1 MACTYCFCDA
11 DSTSI
16 KRTDDDGNVAFV
28 PCAEGNR
35 EYAAY
40 LASGVTADAYVA
52 PPAPPEPTAEEK
64 LAATGLTVE
73 ELTALLGL

>member
-1 MACTYCFCDA
+1 MAYTYCFCDA

-16 KRTDDDGNVAFV
+16 KRTDEAGNEAFV

-35 EYAAY
+35 DYTEY

-52 PPAPPEPTAEEK
+52 PPAPTPLTPAEK
-64 LAATGLTVE
+64 LANAGLTVE
-73 ELTALLGL
+73 ELQTLLGL

>member
-1 MACTYCFCDA
+1 MACTYCFCNA

-35 EYAAY
+35 DYAEY
-40 LASGVTADAYVA
+40 LKSGVTADAYVA